1 MSDAQLQ
8 VAPDGAGK
16 MVDMDLTSTAAGT
29 AIYRQRAVLVGDT
42 GNVLCELLAN
52 SRAQLAVL
60 RAILETL
67 QATSNVQIS
76 EDDFPPP

>member
-16 MVDMDLTSTAAGT
+16 MVDMDLTSTAAGS

-42 GNVLCELLAN
+42 GNALCQLVAN
-52 SRAQLAVL
+52 SNAMLAVM

-67 QATSNVQIS
+67 QATSNVQVS

>member
-16 MVDMDLTSTAAGT
+16 MVDMDLTATAAGS

-42 GNVLCELLAN
+42 GNALCELLAN

-76 EDDFPPP
+76 EEDFPNP